1 MDRTAREVVRSAL
14 AEYHPPVV
22 DTDLDSTGDGRVLA
36 PASVLVLVYDRG
48 GDSVV
53 LLSKRSESL
62 ETHPGEISFP
72 GGRCETTDES
82 LLHTALREAEEEVG
96 VSAGDV
102 DVLGELGQFTTVSD
116 YLISTFV
123 GTIDHP
129 YDFTVNLAEVAE
141 LVEVPVPALLDQ
153 RNVRDEVRVVDGDLA
168 VMPAFAYAG
177 HLIFGATARILD
189 RLLEVVLR
197 DGTGRA
203 RLVEA
208 VPSTAAV

>member
-1 MDRTAREVVRSAL
+1 M
-14 AEYHPPVV
+14 
-22 DTDLDSTGDGRVLA
+22 
-36 PASVLVLVYDRG
+36 
-48 GDSVV
+48 
-53 LLSKRSESL
+53 
-62 ETHPGEISFP
+62 
-72 GGRCETTDES
+72 TTQ
-82 LLHTALREAEEEVG
+82 V
-96 VSAGDV
+96 
-102 DVLGELGQFTTVSD
+102 
-116 YLISTFV
+116 
-123 GTIDHP
+123 
-129 YDFTVNLAEVAE
+129 DFTVNLAEVAE